1 LPPLSATN
9 HNGGAIHFG
18 QGEGEENKLYV
29 AVGEDARPSAAQA
42 LNSLLGKMLRI
53 NKEPNSISTDNP
65 FCTQTTGNS
74 RAIWALGLRNPYS
87 FDVQPETGRTFIN
100 DVEQRVWKEIN
111 DGIPGVDYWWPLYEG
126 LTGTHHFVR
135 RGSVGTRSVADIT
148 AIPSSTPTR
157 TVPVVRSPAALSTIR
172 LWTPT
177 HHFRMSMSETIS
189 SRTSAGVIARYDI
202 ATDTATSF
210 ASGAGEFPVDL
221 KMGSKGDLFF
231 LARNPGSFEKISY
244 TPTP

>member
-53 NKEPNSISTDNP
+53 NKEPNSIPTDNP

-100 DVEQRVWKEIN
+100 DVEQRVWEEIN
-111 DGIPGVDYWWPLYEG
+111 DGVPGVDYWWPLYEG

-148 AIPSSTPTR
+148 AIPSSAPTR
-157 TVPVVRSPAALSTIR
+157 TVPVVRSPAALSTIC

-189 SRTSAGVIARYDI
+189 SRTSAGGDSKVRYRN
-202 ATDTATSF
+202 
-210 ASGAGEFPVDL
+210 GY
-221 KMGSKGDLFF
+221 GDQLC
-231 LARNPGSFEKISY
+231 LGGWRVPRRPQDG
-244 TPTP
+244 

>member
-1 LPPLSATN
+1 MATN

-53 NKEPNSISTDNP
+53 NKEPNSIPTDNP
-65 FCTQTTGNS
+65 FCTQTTGKN
-74 RAIWALGLRNPYS
+74 RAISTLGLRNPYS

-100 DVEQRVWKEIN
+100 DVEQRVWEEIN
-111 DGIPGVDYWWPLYEG
+111 DGIPGVDHWGQGDEG
-126 LTGTHHFVR
+126 LTGMHHFVGR
-135 RGSVGTRSVADIT
+135 VGVGTRRVAEIT
-148 AIPSSTPTR
+148 VIVSAAPTR
-157 TVPVVRSPAALSTIR
+157 PVPVVRSAAADCRQR

-189 SRTSAGVIARYDI
+189 SPTSAGVIARYDI

-210 ASGAGEFPVDL
+210 ASGPGEFPVDL
-221 KMGSKGDLFF
+221 KMGSEGDLFF